1 MTGRWHRMW
10 AWLHAE
16 DGYTFSLN
24 LAFLSVTVGMIL
36 LLILAWLASGLAAG
50 TELRRAATSSALA
63 AQSQVTQT
71 ISDSTAGFLT
81 SADWTVTAAADR
93 TATEVFDQE
102 VADTHLNR
110 AFSNLSLE
118 MGVIGNQVT
127 VTATGDFLPLFLQT
141 AAEHVP
147 VLQALAV
154 PMRVVAPVE
163 YTVVGKG

>member
-1 MTGRWHRMW
+1 MTGRWRRMW

-24 LAFLSVTVGMIL
+24 LAFLSVTVGMVL

-63 AQSQVTQT
+63 AQLQVTQT
-71 ISDSTAGFLT
+71 VSGSNAGFLT

-93 TATEVFDQE
+93 EATQVFDQE
-102 VADTHLNR
+102 VVDTHLNR

-118 MGVIGNQVT
+118 MGVVGNQVT
-127 VTATGDFLPLFLQT
+127 VTAMGKFLPLFLQT
-141 AAEHVP
+141 AAERVP
-147 VLQALAV
+147 VLQVLAV
-154 PMRVVAPVE
+154 PMQVVVSVE

>member
-1 MTGRWHRMW
+1 M
-10 AWLHAE
+10 
-16 DGYTFSLN
+16 
-24 LAFLSVTVGMIL
+24 VL

-50 TELRRAATSSALA
+50 SELRRAATSSALA

-71 ISDSTAGFLT
+71 VSGSTAGFLT
-81 SADWTVTAAADR
+81 FADWTVTAAADR

-141 AAEHVP
+141 AAERVP

-154 PMRVVAPVE
+154 PMRVTAPVK

>member
-1 MTGRWHRMW
+1 MW

-24 LAFLSVTVGMIL
+24 LAFLSVMVGMVL

-50 TELRRAATSSALA
+50 TELRRAATSAALA

-71 ISDSTAGFLT
+71 VSGSNAGFLT
-81 SADWTVTAAADR
+81 SAEWTATGTVDMA
-93 TATEVFDQE
+93 ATEVFDQE
-102 VADTHLNR
+102 VSDTHLNR

-118 MGVIGNQVT
+118 MGVVDNQVT
-127 VTATGDFLPLFLQT
+127 VIVTGKFLPLFLQT
-141 AAEHVP
+141 AAEHVS

-154 PMRVVAPVE
+154 PMRVVVPVE

>member
-1 MTGRWHRMW
+1 MW
-10 AWLHAE
+10 AWLRE
-16 DGYTFSLN
+16 DHGYTFSLN

-50 TELRRAATSSALA
+50 TELRRAATSAALA

-71 ISDSTAGFLT
+71 ISGSTAGFLT
-81 SADWTVTAAADR
+81 SADWTVIKAADR
-93 TATEVFDQE
+93 AATEVFDQE

-118 MGVIGNQVT
+118 MGVVGNQVT

-141 AAEHVP
+141 AAERVP

-154 PMRVVAPVE
+154 PMRVTAPVK

>member
-1 MTGRWHRMW
+1 MW

-63 AQSQVTQT
+63 AQLQVTQT
-71 ISDSTAGFLT
+71 VSGSTAGFLT

-93 TATEVFDQE
+93 TATQEFDRE

-118 MGVIGNQVT
+118 TGIIGNQVT

-141 AAEHVP
+141 AAARVS

-163 YTVVGKG
+163 YTVVGRG